1 MQWPETPANLATL
14 LQFAF
19 KFGYLLVDTSR
30 AIGTL
35 EFGLLVSLEI
45 M

>member
-1 MQWPETPANLATL
+1 MQWLQTPANPATL

-35 EFGLLVSLEI
+35 EFGLLVMLE
-45 M
+45 MM